1 MISKIWNW
9 IKNKF
14 KPEKQ
19 DPHIVLYEEVE
30 EKKLYVEEYTDKDGK
45 SIKCGTH
52 NRYKKNCPVCREV
65 AGVA

>member
-19 DPHIVLYEEVE
+19 DPHLVLYEEVE
-30 EKKLYVEEYTDKDGK
+30 EKKLYVEEYTDKDG
-45 SIKCGTH
+45 
-52 NRYKKNCPVCREV
+52 
-65 AGVA
+65 